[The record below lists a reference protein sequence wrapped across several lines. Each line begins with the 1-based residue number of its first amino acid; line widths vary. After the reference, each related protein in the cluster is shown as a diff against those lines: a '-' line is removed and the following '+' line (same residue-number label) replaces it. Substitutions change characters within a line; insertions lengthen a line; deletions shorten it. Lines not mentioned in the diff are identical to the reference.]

1 MRTPT
6 EQSRPADPDSPN
18 RRPAPVAG
26 CQVVR
31 RRATH
36 RQPSVLTRFAT
47 WALGIEA
54 MLLVALG
61 VAGTGRSA
69 APAAAAG
76 TVTAQ
81 TPTEV
86 LGFRMNP
93 AHSLLLLATGLLAL
107 AALWHPTWLRR
118 FAAAQTIGYLLL
130 FVFGLAYAANTP
142 TATMWNLNAPDH
154 VLHAVL
160 FGLGLTLMLMLYSS
174 SSGRS
179 GTADGAESSREAAPA
194 RDAELSRDSAAPE
207 RG

>member
-6 EQSRPADPDSPN
+6 EQSTPADPNSPN
-18 RRPAPVAG
+18 RRPAPATG
-26 CQVVR
+26 RKATRAAR
-31 RRATH
+31 RPPCA
-36 RQPSVLTRFAT
+36 LTRFAT
-47 WALGIEA
+47 WALGVEA

-69 APAAAAG
+69 TPAAAAG
-76 TVTAQ
+76 TVTAP

-107 AALWHPTWLRR
+107 AALWHPAWRRR

-130 FVFGLAYAANTP
+130 LGFGLAYAAHTP
-142 TATMWNLNAPDH
+142 TATMWNLNTPDH

-160 FGLGLTLMLMLYSS
+160 VVLGLTLILMLHSTRFE
-174 SSGRS
+174 RS
-179 GTADGAESSREAAPA
+179 GTDGAESSRGA
-194 RDAELSRDSAAPE
+194 RSSRDTAPE

>member
-1 MRTPT
+1 MRAPT
-6 EQSRPADPDSPN
+6 EQSHPADPNSPN
-18 RRPAPVAG
+18 RRPVPAAGKKVA
-26 CQVVR
+26 
-31 RRATH
+31 RARAAH
-36 RQPSVLTRFAT
+36 RPPTVLTRFAT

-69 APAAAAG
+69 TPAAAAG

-107 AALWHPTWLRR
+107 AALWHPAWRRR

-142 TATMWNLNAPDH
+142 TATMWNLNTPDH

-160 FGLGLTLMLMLYSS
+160 FVLALTLMLMLYSTS
-174 SSGRS
+174 FERFGS
-179 GTADGAESSREAAPA
+179 ADGAKA
-194 RDAELSRDSAAPE
+194 SRDTRSSPDTAPE

>member
-6 EQSRPADPDSPN
+6 EQSTPADPNSSPN
-18 RRPAPVAG
+18 RRPAPATG
-26 CQVVR
+26 RKATRAAR
-31 RRATH
+31 RS
-36 RQPSVLTRFAT
+36 PSALTRFAT
-47 WALGIEA
+47 WELGVEA

-69 APAAAAG
+69 TPAAAAG

-107 AALWHPTWLRR
+107 AALWHPAWRRR

-130 FVFGLAYAANTP
+130 FGFGLAYAAHTP
-142 TATMWNLNAPDH
+142 TATMWNLNTPDH

-160 FGLGLTLMLMLYSS
+160 VVLGLTLVLMLYSTWFE
-174 SSGRS
+174 RS
-179 GTADGAESSREAAPA
+179 GTDGAESSLGA
-194 RDAELSRDSAAPE
+194 RSPRDTAPE

>member
-6 EQSRPADPDSPN
+6 EPSTPADPNSSPN
-18 RRPAPVAG
+18 RRPAPAAG
-26 CQVVR
+26 RKATRAAR
-31 RRATH
+31 RP
-36 RQPSVLTRFAT
+36 PSALTRFAT
-47 WALGIEA
+47 WALGVEA

-69 APAAAAG
+69 TPAAAAG
-76 TVTAQ
+76 TLTAP

-107 AALWHPTWLRR
+107 AALWHPAWRRR

-130 FVFGLAYAANTP
+130 FGFGLAYAAHTP
-142 TATMWNLNAPDH
+142 TATMWNLNTPDH

-160 FGLGLTLMLMLYSS
+160 VVLGLTLVLMLYSTWFE
-174 SSGRS
+174 RS
-179 GTADGAESSREAAPA
+179 GTDGAESSLGA
-194 RDAELSRDSAAPE
+194 RSSRDTAPE